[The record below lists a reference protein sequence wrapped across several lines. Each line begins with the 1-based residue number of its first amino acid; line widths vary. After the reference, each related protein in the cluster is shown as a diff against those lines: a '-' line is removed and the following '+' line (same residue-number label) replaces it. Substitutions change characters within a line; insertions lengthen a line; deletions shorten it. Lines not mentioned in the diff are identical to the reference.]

1 MKKKE
6 LPISLFIHLALY
18 GFLCLYYMFNR
29 PHWAYELDG
38 GVSSYFETA
47 IVVLFLVNLFLL
59 YRFFR
64 SNSDAKS
71 VRVCSIAGIVLLLVF
86 SVLFMNTYQTY
97 YVSYSNFHQY
107 TEIDEKIELGGKK
120 RLSLETD
127 VFFAPKQNTIYFNT
141 INFTPSTTHTMILT
155 RPWLVWTMCMG
166 MLRFSFLN
174 NASQM

>member
-6 LPISLFIHLALY
+6 LPIPLFIHLALY

-64 SNSDAKS
+64 SNSAAKS

-97 YVSYSNFHQY
+97 YVSYSNFYQY
-107 TEIDEKIELGGKK
+107 TEIDDKIELGGKK
-120 RLSLETD
+120 AIVIGNRRVFCSEAEYNLFQYNQFYTIDYTYYDIDPTLARLDYVHGDAE
-127 VFFAPKQNTIYFNT
+127 VFIPE
-141 INFTPSTTHTMILT
+141 
-155 RPWLVWTMCMG
+155 
-166 MLRFSFLN
+166 
-174 NASQM
+174 